1 MEYTIEI
8 DASRG
13 LVKAAGDKAFVE
25 SVIDRYEKLMAAG
38 PVKAPVDQPSASA
51 TSGESA
57 NTVSGTPTAQ
67 GSGNTGGLSAYGNV
81 FDITGDQI
89 SIIADPPGST
99 QAAKAKNLC
108 LLYLFAKMK
117 TGEEIVPN
125 EEVRELCKAHA
136 VYDPTNFASQMK
148 SQKKLVIAAGSKGS
162 PNFTLKL
169 TVPGKK
175 AAEEMAK
182 DLEAAA

>member
-13 LVKAAGDKAFVE
+13 LVKAIGDKAFVE
-25 SVIDRYEKLMAAG
+25 SVMEKYESLMSAQATYTPPPSSAEPIG
-38 PVKAPVDQPSASA
+38 TASSRSQQENHSAPSAG
-51 TSGESA
+51 TSSD
-57 NTVSGTPTAQ
+57 PTQ
-67 GSGNTGGLSAYGNV
+67 FGNV
-81 FDITGDQI
+81 FDVTGDKV
-89 SIIADPPGST
+89 SIIADPPGNT

-117 TGEEIVPN
+117 LGDDIVAN
-125 EEVRELCKAHA
+125 EEVREVCKAHA

-148 SQKKLVIAAGSKGS
+148 SQKKLVIVSGTKGS

-175 AAEEMAK
+175 AAEDLAK
-182 DLEAAA
+182 ELEAAS